1 MQIDIILIHFTRKPI
16 KLTDQQYSLMSKK
29 GKDIFWAELG
39 RNHDDNS
46 DYITLITDEDEDL
59 LNKTEV
65 PDTLPLLP
73 LRNSVLFPGV
83 IIPITVGRKKSIKLI
98 RDAYKGSKLVGAVA
112 QKDMDTDEPRM
123 EDLFRVGTVA
133 QILKILEMPDGA
145 TSVII
150 QGKKRFEIQD
160 VVAEDPYLKGSVK
173 SLEDLI
179 PRKKGNQFQA
189 LIGSLKDLSLKIIKL
204 SSNIP
209 PEASFA
215 VKNIESSTFLVN
227 FICSNSDVDIPE
239 KQRLLEIDDI
249 HSRAE
254 ILLEYLSREVQML
267 ELKKDIQ
274 SKVKSELDQQQ
285 REYLLQQQMK
295 TIQNELGGSPLEKE
309 IAEMRERAK
318 NKKWS
323 KETSEAFEK
332 ELSRLQRL
340 NPASGEYS
348 VQMNYVHLLLEL
360 PWEDYTKDR
369 FDLKRAQKILDRD
382 HFGLDTV
389 KERILEHLAVLKL
402 KGDMKSPIL
411 CLIGPPGV
419 GKTSLGHSVAD
430 ALGRKYVRM
439 SLGGLHDESEIR
451 GHRKTY
457 IGAMPGRIIQNIKKV
472 KTSNPVFILDE
483 IDKVG
488 RDVHGDPASALLEV
502 LDPEQNSTFH
512 DNYLELEYDLS
523 RVLFIATANTVNT
536 IHPALRDRMEMINVT
551 GYIVEEKI
559 EIARIH
565 LVPKQLINHG
575 LERDSVFFSKKV
587 LGIIIENHTRES
599 GVRELDKKIAR
610 IIRGLA
616 KRKAFGQE
624 FDRKLSPETVR
635 EILGPPEY
643 SREFYQGNDFAGVVT
658 GLAVTPAGGEILF
671 VETSLSRGRGDLTIT
686 GNLGEV
692 MKESAKIAL
701 EYLKAHA
708 RYIGI
713 KEELFE
719 KTNVHIHV
727 PEGAI
732 PKDGPSAGI
741 TMVTSMAS
749 AFTRRKIKQATAMT
763 GEITLRGRVLPVG
776 GIKEKLLA
784 ARRAKISHVILSE
797 DNRKDME
804 KINEIYLK
812 GLTLHYVRTI
822 IDVLDIALLKEKV
835 AQPLSVDI
843 AE

>member
-1 MQIDIILIHFTRKPI
+1 MRKKDKDTIWANIL
-16 KLTDQQYSLMSKK
+16 
-29 GKDIFWAELG
+29 GKDHSDQDA
-39 RNHDDNS
+39 
-46 DYITLITDEDEDL
+46 DYITLISDEDEDSL
-59 LNKTEV
+59 SKTEV
-65 PDTLPLLP
+65 PSILPLLP

-83 IIPITVGRKKSIKLI
+83 IIPITVGRKKTIKLI
-98 RDAYKGSKLVGAVA
+98 RDAYKGDMLVGAVA
-112 QKDMDTDEPRM
+112 QKDMETDDPVLD
-123 EDLFRVGTVA
+123 DLHRVGTA
-133 QILKILEMPDGA
+133 AKIIKILEMPDGA

-150 QGKKRFEIQD
+150 QGKKRFEIK
-160 VVAEDPYLKGSVK
+160 ELISEEPYLQASVT
-173 SLEDLI
+173 SLDELI
-179 PRKKGNQFQA
+179 PKKKGNQFQA
-189 LIGSLKDLSLKIIKL
+189 LIGSLKDLSLKIIRL
-204 SSNIP
+204 STNIP

-227 FICSNSDVDIPE
+227 FICSNSDVDLDS
-239 KQRLLEIDDI
+239 KQKLLETNEIY
-249 HSRAE
+249 SRAE
-254 ILLEYLSREVQML
+254 VLLEYLSKEVQML

-285 REYLLQQQMK
+285 REYLLLQQMK
-295 TIQNELGGSPLEKE
+295 TIQNELGGSPMEKE
-309 IAEMRERAK
+309 IAEMREKAK
-318 NKKWS
+318 TMKWPA
-323 KETSEAFEK
+323 ETGETFMK
-332 ELSRLQRL
+332 ELARLQRM

-360 PWEDYTKDR
+360 PWEEYTTDK
-369 FDLKRAQKILDRD
+369 FDLKKAQKMLDRD

-402 KGDMKSPIL
+402 KGDMKSPII

-419 GKTSLGHSVAD
+419 GKTSLGRSVAG
-430 ALGRKYVRM
+430 AIGRKYVRM

-457 IGAMPGRIIQNIKKV
+457 VGAMPGRIIQNIRKAKS
-472 KTSNPVFILDE
+472 SNPVFILDE

-502 LDPEQNSTFH
+502 LDPEQNATFH
-512 DNYLELEYDLS
+512 DNYLEVEYDLS
-523 RVLFIATANTVNT
+523 RVLFIATANTANT
-536 IHPALRDRMEMINVT
+536 IHPALRDRMEMINVN

-559 EIARIH
+559 EIARRH
-565 LVPKQLINHG
+565 LVPKQLLNHG
-575 LERDSVFFSKKV
+575 LEKDSVFFSKRTLETIV
-587 LGIIIENHTRES
+587 ENHTRES
-599 GVRELDKKIAR
+599 GVRELDKKIAK
-610 IIRGLA
+610 IVRGLA
-616 KRKAFGQE
+616 KRQAFNEE
-624 FDRKLSPETVR
+624 FDRKLKPELVR

-643 SREFYQGNDFAGVVT
+643 SRDFYQGNDFAGVVT
-658 GLAVTPAGGEILF
+658 GMAVTPAGGEILF
-671 VETSLSRGRGDLTIT
+671 VETSLSRGKGNLTIT

-708 RYIGI
+708 NFLDIRP
-713 KEELFE
+713 ELFE
-719 KTNVHIHV
+719 KANVHIHV

-741 TMVTSMAS
+741 TMVTAMAS
-749 AFTRRKIKQATAMT
+749 AFTRRKVKKALAMT

-776 GIKEKLLA
+776 GIKEKILA
-784 ARRAKISHVILSE
+784 AKRANISHIILSE

-822 IDVLDIALLKEKV
+822 IDVLDLALLKEKV
-835 AQPLSVDI
+835 KEPLAVDI
-843 AE
+843 VD